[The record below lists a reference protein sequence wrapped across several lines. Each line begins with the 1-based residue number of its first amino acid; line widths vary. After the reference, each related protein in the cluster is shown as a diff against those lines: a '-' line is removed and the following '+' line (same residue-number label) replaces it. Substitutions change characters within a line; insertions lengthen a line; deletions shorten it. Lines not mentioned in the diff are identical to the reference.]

1 MEVSR
6 VHSLDAVIDHTK
18 QGGFRGTQKC
28 VCAHLH
34 MFRYSSIVEHDVLT
48 LCVCGVCVHERVHMY
63 NGVHTNGMWRP
74 EVDTKDLLVTLHLVF

>member
-18 QGGFRGTQKC
+18 QGGLS
-28 VCAHLH
+28 AYLH

-48 LCVCGVCVHERVHMY
+48 LCVCVWCMCSCGVCVHECVHMY